1 VFFNEINSDL
11 FNVYVSHFI
20 NFSVKLKISVN
31 LEEFEFL
38 KKINNDLKELLK
50 VDWISLVQ
58 IMN

>member
-38 KKINNDLKELLK
+38 KKINNDLRELLK
-50 VDWISLVQ
+50 VD
-58 IMN
+58 

>member
-38 KKINNDLKELLK
+38 KKINNDLRELLK